1 MPKQP
6 SPYLIS
12 KLRNYEEFHKRCG
25 PNSRAYKIAMQKIT
39 TLSSKTHHH
48 QHHHND
54 NVDAAKC
61 KYLVWTPAN
70 GLGNRM
76 ISIAAAFLF
85 AVLTDRVLLVRFE
98 ADMNGLFCE
107 PFHGSTWILPMNSP
121 FWNHENVETYQSI
134 VLAKVDKARNLTLD
148 QLLLPYVLFINLQHT
163 KEDPEIFFHCDHNQ
177 EALKKVI
184 VLIVQSDQ
192 YFVPSLFMTPSFSH
206 DMNKMFL
213 EKDAVFHHVGRYLF
227 HPSNE
232 AWGQIS
238 KFYDAYL
245 AKADERIG
253 LQIRVF
259 RPTFTPQQ
267 AVMDLLLSCAT
278 SNKILPEV
286 DTRNPAGTT
295 ASNVG
300 RNNHT
305 LKAVVVASLY
315 PEYGENLRSMYLK
328 GPTITGEVIRV
339 YQPSHE
345 EKQKFNDNVHNIK
358 ALVDMYLLSL
368 CDVLVTSSL
377 STFGYVAQGFGG
389 LKPWLLYGLVSNETH
404 FPPCLRDLSP
414 EPCYHFPPQRQCN
427 GNPKEHFATSFPHMF
442 ECKDYYRG
450 VKLGDGVY
458 LFTFFLLLNYKPI
471 MSLKIHKFITLL
483 LKHLFLSINSMSRF
497 TQGFTGRCISFP
509 SLSFFPSSRLG
520 FRNFAQVFKFN
531 SISSFTSNFI
541 LFMFDKSFQFMQTEG
556 LFGKI
561 GIQRASLLYSV
572 LHRAKI
578 LDIGKLYFLSLKF
591 DKSFKNTPNFR
602 FASNIPRTANFSKN
616 LRPIQQQFHKNN
628 PQHKQIKHRTKN
640 ILYPKYYYLGLKR

>member
-1 MPKQP
+1 
-6 SPYLIS
+6 
-12 KLRNYEEFHKRCG
+12 
-25 PNSRAYKIAMQKIT
+25 
-39 TLSSKTHHH
+39 
-48 QHHHND
+48 
-54 NVDAAKC
+54 
-61 KYLVWTPAN
+61 
-70 GLGNRM
+70 M

-107 PFHGSTWILPMNSP
+107 SFHGSTWILPMNSP
-121 FWNHENVETYQSI
+121 FWNHENIETYQSV

-148 QLLLPYVLFINLQHT
+148 QLLLPSVLFINLQHT

-177 EALKKVI
+177 KALKKVT

-206 DMNKMFL
+206 DMNKMFPK
-213 EKDAVFHHVGRYLF
+213 KDAVFHHVGRYLF

-245 AKADERIG
+245 AKAEERIG

-267 AVMDLLLSCAT
+267 AVMDLLLSCVT

-286 DTRNPAGTT
+286 DTRNSAGTT

-368 CDVLVTSSL
+368 CDVLVTSLL

-389 LKPWLLYGLVSNETH
+389 LKPWLLWAGTVYGIYVAQNYQIPNITKLIDTTLHKAKQVEETY
-404 FPPCLRDLSP
+404 RK
-414 EPCYHFPPQRQCN
+414 
-427 GNPKEHFATSFPHMF
+427 PKK
-442 ECKDYYRG
+442 KDS
-450 VKLGDGVY
+450 DDD
-458 LFTFFLLLNYKPI
+458 NY
-471 MSLKIHKFITLL
+471 
-483 LKHLFLSINSMSRF
+483 
-497 TQGFTGRCISFP
+497 
-509 SLSFFPSSRLG
+509 
-520 FRNFAQVFKFN
+520 
-531 SISSFTSNFI
+531 
-541 LFMFDKSFQFMQTEG
+541 D
-556 LFGKI
+556 
-561 GIQRASLLYSV
+561 
-572 LHRAKI
+572 
-578 LDIGKLYFLSLKF
+578 
-591 DKSFKNTPNFR
+591 
-602 FASNIPRTANFSKN
+602 
-616 LRPIQQQFHKNN
+616 
-628 PQHKQIKHRTKN
+628 
-640 ILYPKYYYLGLKR
+640 

>member
-1 MPKQP
+1 MEILDDAIDNMGLSNKKVSKLLLVLFIVIPLVFITTTSMCKISNNFLPFEGFQKVLLEGRYQNDNDNNNNHSMELEGRGIVQNMTHENSGGGEEEKNNTIEVSQGKVQNNCTASQGTVTDGGPKNNTQKLSTNDSKNSTTHDKFLDGLLPSGFDESTCLSRYQSHLYRKPSNHKP

-39 TLSSKTHHH
+39 TPSSKTHHH
-48 QHHHND
+48 YHHHND

-61 KYLVWTPAN
+61 KYLVWTPVN

-98 ADMNGLFCE
+98 ADMHGLFCE

-148 QLLLPYVLFINLQHT
+148 QLLLPSVLFINLQHT
-163 KEDPEIFFHCDHNQ
+163 KEDPEMFFHCDHNQ
-177 EALKKVI
+177 EALKKVN

-206 DMNKMFL
+206 DMNKMFP

-238 KFYDAYL
+238 KFYDTYL

-286 DTRNPAGTT
+286 DTQNPAGTT
-295 ASNVG
+295 ASKVG

-345 EKQKFNDNVHNIK
+345 EKQKFKDNVHNIK

-414 EPCYHFPPQRQCN
+414 EPCYHFPPQHQCN
-427 GNPKEHFATSFPHMF
+427 GNSKEHFAASFPHMF

-450 VKLGDGVY
+450 VKLGDGVV
-458 LFTFFLLLNYKPI
+458 
-471 MSLKIHKFITLL
+471 H
-483 LKHLFLSINSMSRF
+483 
-497 TQGFTGRCISFP
+497 
-509 SLSFFPSSRLG
+509 
-520 FRNFAQVFKFN
+520 
-531 SISSFTSNFI
+531 
-541 LFMFDKSFQFMQTEG
+541 
-556 LFGKI
+556 
-561 GIQRASLLYSV
+561 
-572 LHRAKI
+572 
-578 LDIGKLYFLSLKF
+578 
-591 DKSFKNTPNFR
+591 
-602 FASNIPRTANFSKN
+602 
-616 LRPIQQQFHKNN
+616 
-628 PQHKQIKHRTKN
+628 
-640 ILYPKYYYLGLKR
+640 